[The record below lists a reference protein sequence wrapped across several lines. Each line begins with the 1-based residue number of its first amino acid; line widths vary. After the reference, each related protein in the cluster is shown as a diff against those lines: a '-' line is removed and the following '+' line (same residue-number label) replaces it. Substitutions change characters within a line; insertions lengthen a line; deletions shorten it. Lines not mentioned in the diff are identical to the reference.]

1 MKPVH
6 CSCTAVRWLGKSALL
21 VALLLLSLASTDAR
35 TKAKLVRAATDPE
48 YVSALATANRFLHA
62 WQVQDH
68 ETGLLLLTDTA
79 KQRTSE
85 DRLES
90 FFSPGDSTEES
101 FEITRGKR
109 LQAGR
114 YLFPIVLWQSI
125 PGKKSKPRSRFSE
138 IVVVRTGKNDWAIDK
153 LP

>member
-1 MKPVH
+1 VLI
-6 CSCTAVRWLGKSALL
+6 AV
-21 VALLLLSLASTDAR
+21 LLLFLTSVDAR
-35 TKAKLVRAATDPE
+35 TKAKPIQTTTDPE
-48 YVSALATANRFLHA
+48 YVAALATANRFLHA

-68 ETGLLLLTDTA
+68 ETGLLLLTDRA
-79 KQRTSE
+79 KQHTSE

-90 FFSPGDSTEES
+90 FFSPRDSAEQS
-101 FEITRGKR
+101 FEITRGKK

-138 IVVVRTGKNDWAIDK
+138 ILVVRTGKDDWAIDK